1 MLTTEVTKVGNNQY
15 LVVIWINEKV
25 SHTYKMN
32 KTELVA
38 LQNQILSVSK
48 NN

>member
-1 MLTTEVTKVGNNQY
+1 MLKTEVTKIKNNEY

-32 KTELVA
+32 KIELVA
-38 LQNQILSVSK
+38 LQNQILSASK